1 LLDGKSWPGT
11 GLAIRLEILAECF
24 TSGMECMKATSPSNT
39 RADGTPESK
48 DVALAGREATGC
60 SVTSWLSDMEGLDS
74 SQMGNGMANAH
85 TTLQAPLWHFQP
97 RFASL
102 TPPSS
107 TNRPPKAKSLACRN
121 SRVIRQRARCQM
133 PDARCQTRDTSVA
146 HFGRYGGRDGL
157 PDAGR

>member
-1 LLDGKSWPGT
+1 MLDGKSWPGT

-107 TNRPPKAKSLACRN
+107 TNRPPQGPVTRMPQQSGDSSA
-121 SRVIRQRARCQM
+121 RQMSDARCQM
-133 PDARCQTRDTSVA
+133 PDARHVRRPLRA
-146 HFGRYGGRDGL
+146 LWGARR
-157 PDAGR
+157 PA